1 SYLAKK
7 IPERKTKIEEKKRKE
22 EERKRLADERRM
34 ADEKSQQELKKLKLK
49 IGALSK
55 EGLLQYE
62 QGKYGE
68 AKKTFSQIL
77 GIDPDHSIAKRY
89 VEVKIPRELKRV
101 EEETLR
107 QTKKEESD
115 VSDESAITEEDDGEY
130 RIKPFDA
137 LSVKVYREEELSG
150 VYKVQKGGFID
161 MPLVRKVPVQGLT
174 VYEIE
179 DKVTAILAKDFLTD
193 PQIMIT
199 VKEYHSEK
207 VVVLGQI
214 NKPGTYELST
224 EEPVT
229 LLRAISMSG
238 GFTNIAA
245 KNNIKVIRMQK
256 GKKTI
261 MKINSNE
268 IIDGKK
274 KDFVLKPGDMIIVP
288 ESFW

>member
-1 SYLAKK
+1 MY
-7 IPERKTKIEEKKRKE
+7 
-22 EERKRLADERRM
+22 
-34 ADEKSQQELKKLKLK
+34 
-49 IGALSK
+49 K
-55 EGLLQYE
+55 EGLNQYE
-62 QGKYGE
+62 QGKYEE

-77 GIDPDHSIAKRY
+77 GIDSGHSVAKRY

-115 VSDESAITEEDDGEY
+115 VSDESTIAEEDEGEY
-130 RIKPFDA
+130 RVKPFDD
-137 LSVKVYREEELSG
+137 LSIKVYREEELSG
-150 VYKVQKGGFID
+150 VYKVQRGGFID
-161 MPLVRKVPVQGLT
+161 MPLIRKVPVEGLS

-179 DKVTAILAKDFLTD
+179 DKVTALLAKDFLTD

-238 GFTNIAA
+238 GFTNIAS
-245 KNNIKVIRMQK
+245 KNNIKVIRMQN

-274 KDFVLKPGDMIIVP
+274 KDFILKPGDMIVVP